1 MHEVQRAVPCTLHL
15 PLPKSLILKGGSMGH
30 RVTSK
35 EGERY
40 IKYLPFGITRSP
52 LFEEGGR
59 KEKKFFVG

>member
-1 MHEVQRAVPCTLHL
+1 MTL
-15 PLPKSLILKGGSMGH
+15 PPPKSLILKGGS
-30 RVTSK
+30 RVTWVTSK

-40 IKYLPFGITRSP
+40 MKYLPFGITRSP

>member
-1 MHEVQRAVPCTLHL
+1 
-15 PLPKSLILKGGSMGH
+15 MGH

-40 IKYLPFGITRSP
+40 IKYLPFGIPRSP

>member
-1 MHEVQRAVPCTLHL
+1 
-15 PLPKSLILKGGSMGH
+15 MGH

-40 IKYLPFGITRSP
+40 MKYLPYGTPPFSP
-52 LFEEGGR
+52 FRERGR